1 MYKDVLSG
9 LKRNCKENQGGV
21 LSMKEKVEKT
31 INKTNGALS
40 IEESVKE
47 LHDSMKMQEAFA
59 FVKEDAEHTLEQQLK
74 LVKIPSP
81 SNHEEEKA
89 KYFKELMEAEGCSA
103 EIDDV
108 WNVFTRIKGTGEGPT
123 VCITAHTDTV
133 FPLDTPLEI
142 TEKDGRYT
150 CPGIGDDTRGLAEIL
165 SILRTIKKCGLKPKG
180 DIIIGSNVCEEGLG
194 DLKGTRNFF
203 KNHAKEVDGFISI
216 DGIGSVVIYGGT
228 GSLRYR
234 VTFRGPGGHSY
245 GSFGLVNPIFAM
257 GRAIN
262 NISEIRTPLS
272 PKTTFCV
279 GVVEG
284 GMSVNSIASECS
296 MLVDLRSDGKNELD
310 ELNQKFQA
318 CIKKAVEDENNR
330 WTEERKVK
338 QGGMGWCFDRNARI
352 TVELELL
359 GNRPVGNQPI
369 DCPIV
374 QAAADACNVM
384 GTAPEY
390 MPNGSTD
397 ANIPISLGIPAIS
410 VNGGGKSAGMHST
423 KEWFEPKDSY
433 IGVQRNLLT
442 LFALTGLDGA
452 SEPMLAKR
460 KR

>member
-1 MYKDVLSG
+1 MEEKV
-9 LKRNCKENQGGV
+9 KETVKKTKEV
-21 LSMKEKVEKT
+21 LSMEQK
-31 INKTNGALS
+31 
-40 IEESVKE
+40 VKE
-47 LHDSMKMQEAFA
+47 LRDSVKMQEAFA
-59 FVKEDAEHTLEQQLK
+59 FVKKDAEHTLEQQLK
-74 LVKIPSP
+74 LVKIPSF

-89 KYFKELMEAEGCSA
+89 KYFKKLIEAEGCNA
-103 EIDDV
+103 EMDDV

-123 VCITAHTDTV
+123 VYITAHTDTV

-165 SILRTIKKCGLKPKG
+165 SILRTIKKCSLKPKG
-180 DIIIGSNVCEEGLG
+180 DIIIGSNVGEEGLG
-194 DLKGTRNFF
+194 NLKGMRNFF
-203 KNHAKEVDGFISI
+203 KNHAEEVDGFISI
-216 DGIGSVVIYGGT
+216 DGVGSVIIYGGT

-245 GSFGLVNPIFAM
+245 GAFGLVNPIFAM
-257 GRAIN
+257 GRAIS

-279 GVVEG
+279 GVVKG
-284 GMSVNSIASECS
+284 GTSVNSIASECS
-296 MLVDLRSDGKNELD
+296 MLVDMRSDGQKELD
-310 ELNQKFQA
+310 ELHQKFQD

-330 WTEERKVK
+330 WTEERKAK
-338 QGGMGWCFDRNARI
+338 QGGMGWCFDRDARI
-352 TVELELL
+352 TVKVELL

-369 DCPIV
+369 ACPIV
-374 QAAADACNVM
+374 QVAADACNVM

-390 MPNGSTD
+390 MSNGSTD
-397 ANIPISLGIPAIS
+397 ANIPISLGIPAIA

-423 KEWFEPKDSY
+423 KEWFEPKDAY